1 MKKLFALFIFFLT
14 INASA
19 QAYFPGFND
28 LFLNDP
34 DESLFSPELNYF
46 REELKA
52 ASKMLFVGDVQIA
65 TGSSSSFYSFKVLPR
80 LTEHQFL
87 NLGIFLKFN
96 VNEKDKYASFPVIFD
111 EFFNKEEATG
121 NGRIDIEN
129 NGLLLA
135 FDTKDIAIYYPRNK
149 TPAKIN
155 KAEFIIKKIEY
166 KIDKANLEIQ
176 LTGNFTTAIKVKGK
190 KLKKEAI
197 SQLTVNATKS
207 RLHISYI
214 DMVSKKKKYLINS
227 IIKS

>member
-121 NGRIDIEN
+121 NGRIDIEKK
-129 NGLLLA
+129 GFSLA
-135 FDTKDIAIYYPRNK
+135 FDPRNITVLDPENK
-149 TPAKIN
+149 TPKTN
-155 KAEFIIKKIEY
+155 KAEFIIDKIEY
-166 KIDKANLEIQ
+166 KIDKTTLEIQ
-176 LTGNFTTAIKVKGK
+176 LTGSFTTDINSNGK
-190 KLKKEAI
+190 KLKKI
-197 SQLTVNATKS
+197 NATKTC
-207 RLHISYI
+207 LEISYI
-214 DMVSKKKKYLINS
+214 DTVSKKKKYLIDS